1 MLRQLV
7 DFHGGLGWSCGAG
20 LATVGGVGDDII
32 GWTVAVAGVDLA
44 QKTDTL
50 ICFLAAG
57 SLGLT

>member
-1 MLRQLV
+1 MV

-20 LATVGGVGDDII
+20 LTTVGGVGDDII
-32 GWTVAVAGVDLA
+32 GWTVAIAGVDLA